1 MREWWPRAEIIVPV
15 FIVRTCLMNSSAPLM
30 KSILMDYV
38 SKRNRAKW
46 ASLDSVAR
54 FGWSGSAVAGEREEE
69 EERGGGGR
77 LFIQTGDDGKETQ
90 LLMVAGRGDV
100 VEAWLG

>member
-1 MREWWPRAEIIVPV
+1 MREWWPRPEIIVPI
-15 FIVRTCLMNSSAPLM
+15 FIARTCLMNSSAPLM

-54 FGWSGSAVAGEREEE
+54 FGWSGSAVAGGE
-69 EERGGGGR
+69 
-77 LFIQTGDDGKETQ
+77 LVQFNLQ
-90 LLMVAGRGDV
+90 VAVLDARTV
-100 VEAWLG
+100 AVNR

>member
-1 MREWWPRAEIIVPV
+1 MREWWPRPEIIVPI
-15 FIVRTCLMNSSAPLM
+15 FIARTCLMNSSAPLM

-54 FGWSGSAVAGEREEE
+54 FGWSGSAVAGE
-69 EERGGGGR
+69 
-77 LFIQTGDDGKETQ
+77 
-90 LLMVAGRGDV
+90 VAGVGCKV
-100 VEAWLG
+100 